1 MERIIIEVSETT
13 AKNWRL
19 TSAKFKN
26 VIAQKIDKD
35 IEKVFAVNKK
45 ENFMAYLDELSDKMQ
60 QRGLTEEILADILKD
75 DE

>member
-1 MERIIIEVSETT
+1 MERIIVEVSEST

-26 VIAQKIDKD
+26 VISQKIDKD
-35 IEKVFAVNKK
+35 IENIFSANKN

-75 DE
+75 NE

>member
-1 MERIIIEVSETT
+1 MERIIIEVSEKT

-19 TSAKFKN
+19 TSEKFKS

-35 IEKVFAVNKK
+35 IEAIFEANKK

-60 QRGLTEEILADILKD
+60 QRGLTEEILADILKG